1 MNQLFKIPEA
11 LADKYHGAGHA
22 LASVTGGKIVNLI
35 YLHDII
41 VDFDGLDISGLP
53 EVLNDPRLAPAVR
66 MLQSTGEVFFGMC
79 SCYEFVVL

>member
-22 LASVTGGKIVNLI
+22 LASVTGGQMINLI
-35 YLHDII
+35 YLSDVID
-41 VDFDGLDISGLP
+41 DFDGSDISGLP

-66 MLQSTGEVFFGMC
+66 LLQSTGEVFFGMC